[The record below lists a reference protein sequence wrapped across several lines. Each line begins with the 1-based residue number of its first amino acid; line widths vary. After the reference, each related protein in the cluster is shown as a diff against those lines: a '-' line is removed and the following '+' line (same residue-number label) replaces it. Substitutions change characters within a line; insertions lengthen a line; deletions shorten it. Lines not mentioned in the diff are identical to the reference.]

1 MGECFNI
8 RTMEGFF
15 PALALKTEISVFPC
29 LSLTPHQLL
38 FLCQNPGWMPES
50 ERICACSVL
59 REFLCFQPFQS
70 HLRDR
75 IWLIFIA
82 ICCGGCYS
90 WHLCSKL
97 GSLVWGLGPLLF
109 MGDLCSK
116 NISSNSWLPT
126 VCATVGTVGAN
137 SMFHVSTSS
146 LEMASSLYY

>member
-97 GSLVWGLGPLLF
+97 GSSVWGLGPLLF
-109 MGDLCSK
+109 MGDLLQQK
-116 NISSNSWLPT
+116 YFFQFLT
-126 VCATVGTVGAN
+126 TN
-137 SMFHVSTSS
+137 SMCHSWHSGCQQYVSC
-146 LEMASSLYY
+146 LHF